1 VKSFFNRD
9 YDWQGN
15 LPGVLRKAAVRT
27 LVLTLLAVI
36 LMVGV
41 AWAADAVAP
50 TGDPTGA
57 SIGGIAD
64 IAAATPGAPTLTEVA
79 QDLGHLKIGTNMFFV
94 IIGVALI
101 FFMQAGFMLVE
112 TGFCRA
118 KNAAHVAMTN
128 FIIFA
133 VGGLAYWAAGFA
145 LQFGGVGALSAL
157 GGSTGV
163 LDGVLKIGDWGLM
176 GTKGFFLGGS
186 TYDAG
191 VYAYFLFQLV
201 FMDTAATIVTGGMA
215 ERWKFSAFVPFGAFM
230 GLIVYPIYG
239 MWVWGGGWL
248 AQLGVQ
254 AGLGHGVLDFAG
266 SSVVHAVGG
275 FSALAG
281 ALVIGP
287 RLGKFK
293 ADGTP
298 VAIPGHHIPMAI
310 LGTIILV
317 FGWMGFNGMSTLA
330 VGDLRFS
337 VIIVNTIL
345 AGAAGCMSAMFLV
358 WKLWGHPD
366 PSMSANGMLAGLVAI
381 TAPCAFVN
389 TTGAVIIGTIAG
401 LLVVGSVIFWERVVK
416 VDDPV
421 GAISV
426 HGVNGL
432 WGMIAL
438 GLFADGTYG
447 DGFNGVKGAVAGLFY
462 GGGAGQLYAQ
472 LIACVVVVAWAFT
485 LHYIFFTIQKKTT
498 GLRSSEADELAGLD
512 ATEMGVLAY
521 PDFDG
526 TGALGTASVGS
537 GS

>member
-1 VKSFFNRD
+1 V
-9 YDWQGN
+9 
-15 LPGVLRKAAVRT
+15 
-27 LVLTLLAVI
+27 
-36 LMVGV
+36 
-41 AWAADAVAP
+41 
-50 TGDPTGA
+50 
-57 SIGGIAD
+57 
-64 IAAATPGAPTLTEVA
+64 
-79 QDLGHLKIGTNMFFV
+79 
-94 IIGVALI
+94 
-101 FFMQAGFMLVE
+101 
-112 TGFCRA
+112 
-118 KNAAHVAMTN
+118 
-128 FIIFA
+128 IFA
-133 VGGLAYWAAGFA
+133 VGSLAYWAAGFA
-145 LQFGGVGALSAL
+145 LQFGGVGGVAALGNATSVLDSAL
-157 GGSTGV
+157 KVGPWN
-163 LDGVLKIGDWGLM
+163 LLGL
-176 GTKGFFLGGS
+176 KGFFLGGG

-201 FMDTAATIVTGGMA
+201 FMDTAATIVTGAMA
-215 ERWKFSAFVPFGAFM
+215 ERWKFSAFVPFGVFM
-230 GLIVYPIYG
+230 GIVVYPVYG

-248 AQLGVQ
+248 AQLGVN

-266 SSVVHAVGG
+266 SSVVHAIGG

-281 ALVIGP
+281 ALVLGP

-330 VGDLRFS
+330 VGDMRFT

-345 AGAAGCMSAMFLV
+345 AAAAGCISAMLLV
-358 WKLWGHPD
+358 WKLWGKPD

-389 TTGAVIIGTIAG
+389 TVGAVIIGLTAG
-401 LLVVGSVIFWERVVK
+401 LLVVGSVIFWERVAK
-416 VDDPV
+416 IDDPV

-447 DGFNGVKGAVAGLFY
+447 DGFNLVKGPVTGLFY
-462 GGGAGQLYAQ
+462 GGGAGQAIAQ
-472 LIACVVVVAWAFT
+472 LIACAVVVAWAFGM
-485 LHYIFFTIQKKTT
+485 HYIFFTIQKRTT

-521 PDFDG
+521 PDFTG
-526 TGALGTASVGS
+526 STALGGGALTEAPAGTE
-537 GS
+537 